1 MIKRMAYLLGVI
13 GASEDPKPSTFV
25 RTLRW
30 IWLGVTLVFG
40 LVLPLLWVPYMA
52 VAMRRSALQ
61 MGKKATAFYAER
73 TSEEAG
79 VTVARAPAPEIRI
92 GLSAGLVRMVLL
104 IAIPIVVA
112 VVALLTG
119 TEVGSGKWLTA
130 FFALLLFSA
139 LLTLAWIGFRWLRH
153 RHRREG
159 CKPRAGARLRS
170 RWRPSRARGRRGAAR
185 RRPRPARPSSPR
197 TRPSCAAT
205 A

>member
-119 TEVGSGKWLTA
+119 TDVGAGKWLTA
-130 FFALLLFSA
+130 FFALLLFSV

-153 RHRREG
+153 RHRE
-159 CKPRAGARLRS
+159 K
-170 RWRPSRARGRRGAAR
+170 AAS
-185 RRPRPARPSSPR
+185 PAPAP
-197 TRPSCAAT
+197 A
-205 A
+205 

>member
-1 MIKRMAYLLGVI
+1 
-13 GASEDPKPSTFV
+13 
-25 RTLRW
+25 
-30 IWLGVTLVFG
+30 
-40 LVLPLLWVPYMA
+40 
-52 VAMRRSALQ
+52 

-153 RHRREG
+153 GHRQ
-159 CKPRAGARLRS
+159 KAASAAPA
-170 RWRPSRARGRRGAAR
+170 PARGQTAAVSGTRSARCCSKASSSGAPVLAAYSAIVCGHCVTM
-185 RRPRPARPSSPR
+185 RPVGEKPAR
-197 TRPSCAAT
+197 
-205 A
+205 